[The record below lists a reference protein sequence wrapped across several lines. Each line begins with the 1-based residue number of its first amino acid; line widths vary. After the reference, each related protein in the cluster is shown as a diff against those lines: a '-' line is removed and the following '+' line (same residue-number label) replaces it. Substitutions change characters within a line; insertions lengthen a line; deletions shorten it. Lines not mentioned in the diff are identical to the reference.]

1 MCSGSQAP
9 AAIQILD
16 ADRKR
21 AILITDKC
29 TKSFAA
35 WRDKGESFRV
45 DRYQQI
51 AGRCLNL
58 VMSEKS
64 QKTKVKR
71 KKTAIK
77 QEPYGLSDLKHDLK
91 CGFVKL
97 GDIVS

>member
-9 AAIQILD
+9 AATQILD

-21 AILITDKC
+21 TILITDKC
-29 TKSFAA
+29 TKSFTA

-45 DRYQQI
+45 DRYQRI

-58 VMSEKS
+58 VMSEK
-64 QKTKVKR
+64 TKVK
-71 KKTAIK
+71 KKKAAIK
-77 QEPYGLSDLKHDLK
+77 QLPYGLSDLKHDLK

-97 GDIVS
+97 GDIV

>member
-21 AILITDKC
+21 TILITDKC
-29 TKSFAA
+29 MKFFTA

-45 DRYQQI
+45 DRYQRI
-51 AGRCLNL
+51 AGRCLNQ
-58 VMSEKS
+58 VMSEKTKV
-64 QKTKVKR
+64 QKT
-71 KKTAIK
+71 KTAIK
-77 QEPYGLSDLKHDLK
+77 QELYSLSDLKHDLK
-91 CGFVKL
+91 RGFVKL

>member
-9 AAIQILD
+9 AATQILD

-21 AILITDKC
+21 TILITDKC

-58 VMSEKS
+58 LMSE
-64 QKTKVKR
+64 KTKVKR

-91 CGFVKL
+91 YGFVKL
-97 GDIVS
+97 DDIVS

>member
-21 AILITDKC
+21 TILITDKC

-58 VMSEKS
+58 VMSEK
-64 QKTKVKR
+64 TKVKR

-77 QEPYGLSDLKHDLK
+77 QERYGLSDLKHDLK
-91 CGFVKL
+91 YGFVKL
-97 GDIVS
+97 DDIVS

>member
-21 AILITDKC
+21 TILITDKC

-58 VMSEKS
+58 VMSEK
-64 QKTKVKR
+64 TKVKR

-91 CGFVKL
+91 YGFVKL